1 MSHLSEGFLWSLV
14 TTSTSGWH
22 MVACETSIC
31 ELLNS
36 FNANSWDL
44 FRFCPGAPSLFDP
57 ARQWMNQSGEPC
69 LVQHESN
76 PTKKGGS
83 NGRWAGEGQWVNQS
97 GEPSAKHCPMSHLSE
112 RFLGSLVTTSTSGWH
127 TVAAQ
132 TSSNQMT
139 RKWEFGS
146 GFCFVDLQPD
156 VWKDTNVLN
165 STHTTV

>member
-1 MSHLSEGFLWSLV
+1 MQIREICFGFVL
-14 TTSTSGWH
+14 
-22 MVACETSIC
+22 
-31 ELLNS
+31 
-36 FNANSWDL
+36 
-44 FRFCPGAPSLFDP
+44 APSLFDP

-83 NGRWAGEGQWVNQS
+83 NGRWAGKGQWVNQS
-97 GEPSAKHCPMSHLSE
+97 GEPSAKHCPMSRLSE
-112 RFLGSLVTTSTSGWH
+112 WFLGSLVTTSTSGWH

-146 GFCFVDLQPD
+146 GFCRLATRRLKRHKRVEFHTHNRVDFH
-156 VWKDTNVLN
+156 KDAMPLDLLISIQDGAGYAFN
-165 STHTTV
+165 SIDKRMKD